1 MDKKSKLSAII
12 LVAGYGKRIS
22 NYTIKPKCLL
32 KFGNYTIL
40 QRNIK
45 FLINLGIKK
54 ITIVVGYKSKD
65 VIKNIKSYL
74 SEYKDNIKIIENK
87 KYLTHGNCYSLYLG
101 LKNSNTD
108 VIYFDGDLVYKK
120 SILQNYLNHKSK
132 NSILVGKGNDNDI
145 ECAKIFTSNNVVKRV
160 IEKKLFKNNKY
171 KFLGESLGINK
182 MEKKNIKFFI
192 KIAKEKFKIK
202 KNLNLN
208 WDTFYDQF
216 ILKKFKIN
224 YFFIK
229 SNKWIEIDTH
239 QDYINALKMFRF
251 K

>member
-1 MDKKSKLSAII
+1 
-12 LVAGYGKRIS
+12 
-22 NYTIKPKCLL
+22 
-32 KFGNYTIL
+32 
-40 QRNIK
+40 
-45 FLINLGIKK
+45 
-54 ITIVVGYKSKD
+54 
-65 VIKNIKSYL
+65 
-74 SEYKDNIKIIENK
+74 
-87 KYLTHGNCYSLYLG
+87 
-101 LKNSNTD
+101 
-108 VIYFDGDLVYKK
+108 
-120 SILQNYLNHKSK
+120 
-132 NSILVGKGNDNDI
+132 
-145 ECAKIFTSNNVVKRV
+145 FTSNNIVKRV
-160 IEKKLFKNNKY
+160 IEKKLFKNKKY

-182 MEKKNIKFFI
+182 IEKKNIKFFI

-239 QDYINALKMFRF
+239 QDYKNALKMFRF